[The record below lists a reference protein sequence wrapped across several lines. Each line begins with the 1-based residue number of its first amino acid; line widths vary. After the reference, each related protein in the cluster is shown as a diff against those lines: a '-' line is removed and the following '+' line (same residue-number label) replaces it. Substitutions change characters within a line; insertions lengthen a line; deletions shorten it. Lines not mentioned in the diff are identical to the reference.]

1 MSFLDT
7 DNGRK
12 IFNQYL
18 KKVNGG
24 SRRVYRSEI
33 QQFFDFLVETHSNA
47 SLLQTHSNASLQG
60 ITEDVLH
67 AYQEKLSGEH
77 SPKTTKRKFSIL
89 NGFFKCLEK
98 KVRGFQNPITTLK
111 DFKTHTGIRSEEF
124 GQYLHGFLAAQN
136 TTNTRR
142 SYENLI
148 KLFFTW
154 VNKDLGEVSRDDVL
168 AYRDYLRKSSYRD
181 TTIWNKFISLNR
193 FFKHVERENRKF
205 HNPIVFKEL
214 SLIFPKK
221 DKGYY
226 TVLTVS
232 EANRLLGQCD
242 RKTDIGRRDY
252 AILVVMLVYGLRA
265 NEIAG
270 VRHKHL
276 EHERVKGQQKL
287 WVVDRKGRF
296 QNRPKTGIIL
306 NGKALQAFDAWLD
319 IVKGYGI
326 KITGELP
333 IFLPF
338 IYDRVDH
345 KLVIRRDRLPAA
357 LSVKSVE
364 NIVTRHIKRAKI
376 ERDGE
381 VLSAH
386 ALRHTAFTVLAQEGV
401 RIQDIQ
407 KLAGHQDINTTM
419 IYVHSAQS
427 YEDHPGMH
435 NPLNK

>member
-1 MSFLDT
+1 MYYLDT
-7 DNGRK
+7 DSGQRF
-12 IFNQYL
+12 FNQYL

-24 SRRVYRSEI
+24 SQRVYRSEI
-33 QQFFDFLVETHSNA
+33 QQFFEFMDIEK
-47 SLLQTHSNASLQG
+47 QPG
-60 ITEDVLH
+60 IQSIPTITKDVLH
-67 AYQEKLSGEH
+67 AYRERLSLEH

-89 NGFFKCLEK
+89 NGFFKFLEK
-98 KVRGFQNPITTLK
+98 KIREFQNPISTLK
-111 DFKTHTGIRSEEF
+111 DFRTHTGVKSEELKE
-124 GQYLHGFLAAQN
+124 YLDGFIAIQN
-136 TTNTRR
+136 TRNTKR

-148 KLFFTW
+148 RFFFTW
-154 VNKDLGEVSRDDVL
+154 VNKDLMEISRADIL
-168 AYRDYLRKSSYRD
+168 AYRDYLRESSYKD

-193 FFKHVERENRKF
+193 FFKHIERENRKF
-205 HNPIVFKEL
+205 RNPIIFKEL

-226 TVLTVS
+226 TILSVS
-232 EANRLLGQCD
+232 EAQRLLHQAD
-242 RKTDIGRRDY
+242 RKTDIGKRDY
-252 AILVVMLVYGLRA
+252 TLLILMLVYGLRA

-270 VRHKHL
+270 LRQKHL
-276 EHERVKGQQKL
+276 EHDRVKGQQKV
-287 WVVDRKGRF
+287 WIVDRKGRF
-296 QNRPKTGIIL
+296 QNRPKTAIIL
-306 NGKALQAFDAWLD
+306 NGKALQAFDDWID

-326 KITGELP
+326 KTTGELP

-345 KLVIRRDRLPAA
+345 KLTIRRDRLPNA

-364 NIVTRHIKRAKI
+364 NIVKRYITKAGI
-376 ERDGE
+376 QRDGE

-386 ALRHTAFTVLAQEGV
+386 ALRHTAFTTLAQEGV
-401 RIQDIQ
+401 PIQDIQ

-427 YEDHPGMH
+427 YDDHPGMY